1 MSPRLLYLLSA
12 GYGAWCE
19 RDRLDAWIA
28 AAQMPGP
35 RRYWARLEL
44 ALAA

>member
-12 GYGAWCE
+12 EHGAWCE

-28 AAQMPGP
+28 AAQMPGR

>member
-12 GYGAWCE
+12 EHASSCE

-28 AAQMPGP
+28 AAQIPGR

>member
-12 GYGAWCE
+12 EHASSRE

-28 AAQMPGP
+28 AAQIPG
-35 RRYWARLEL
+35 RRRHWARLEL
-44 ALAA
+44 AFAT